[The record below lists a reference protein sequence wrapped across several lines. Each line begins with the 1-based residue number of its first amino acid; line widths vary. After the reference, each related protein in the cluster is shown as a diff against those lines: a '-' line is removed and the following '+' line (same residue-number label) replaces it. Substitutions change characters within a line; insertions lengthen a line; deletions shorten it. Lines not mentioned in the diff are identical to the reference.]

1 MSKRKLRP
9 VGGDRVIHHMPSIG
23 IDDYEGPALYYNE
36 RGLTPQQIELDQRDY
51 ECKEIH
57 RVWMMIMFSQRC
69 SIIGLY

>member
-1 MSKRKLRP
+1 
-9 VGGDRVIHHMPSIG
+9 MPSIG
-23 IDDYEGPALYYNE
+23 TDDYEGPALYYNE
-36 RGLTPQQIELDQRDY
+36 RGLTPQQIEFDQRDY